1 MMYSKISG
9 VTAKKQVWDEL
20 FQRKT
25 SLKYGMGSQY
35 KKGKKLQVGGGTKL
49 DNSMNS
55 NHN

>member
-25 SLKYGMGSQY
+25 SLKYRMGSQ
-35 KKGKKLQVGGGTKL
+35 
-49 DNSMNS
+49 
-55 NHN
+55 